1 MLSILSDTEKA
12 VVETITRG
20 MHVEPALEFLKDQG
34 HKMSRATY
42 FRQKKKIEEIKET
55 RMQYI
60 AEHFQEL
67 HLEKIDHIVSKYL

>member
-20 MHVEPALEFLKDQG
+20 MHVEPAHEFLKDEG

-42 FRQKKKIEEIKET
+42 FRHKKKIEEIKQT
-55 RMQYI
+55 RIQYI
-60 AEHFQEL
+60 AKLFQKM
-67 HLEKIDHIVSKYL
+67 HLEKNRQT